1 MLTPHLEKLIL
12 SGRAVYRTFVAGNT
26 NRHILPVGSDRFIII
41 TDLTWF
47 SFMPPKTNQLSL
59 IELTQI
65 KERLSL
71 FQVRIKS
78 YKSENSFVF
87 RNQFF
92 VNVDESTTPGTVY
105 TVSGGNNTQQNVYLV
120 HTNDVAI
127 IFTLHETKTTINNLS
142 VMDAR
147 GVGFPRVSDYGKEG
161 LKDPIQTLNSTIGT
175 TGANYTPGGQIYTT
189 PGQINYAE
197 FTPPVDATT
206 DPIGLCNSP
215 ASTPLLQ
222 IGYVEIYG
230 NPTDISATI

>member
-12 SGRAVYRTFVAGNT
+12 TGRAVYRTFVAGNT

-41 TDLTWF
+41 TDLTWY
-47 SFMPPKTNQLSL
+47 SFLPPKTNQLTL
-59 IELTQI
+59 TELTQI

-92 VNVDESTTPGTVY
+92 VNVDESTTPGTFY

-127 IFTLHETKTTINNLS
+127 IFTLHEPTAVNDLS
-142 VMDAR
+142 IMNAK
-147 GVGFPRVSDYGKEG
+147 GVGFPRVSDYAKEG
-161 LKDPIQTLNSTIGT
+161 LKDAIQTLNSTIGSN
-175 TGANYTPGGQIYTT
+175 TGANYTPGGQIYNT
-189 PGQINYAE
+189 PGSINYAE

-206 DPIGLCNSP
+206 DSITLCNIP

>member
-1 MLTPHLEKLIL
+1 MLTPNLEKLIL

-47 SFMPPKTNQLSL
+47 SFLPPKTTALDL
-59 IELTQI
+59 AELQDVQT
-65 KERLSL
+65 LFSL

-87 RNQFF
+87 RNQFS
-92 VNVDESTTPGTVY
+92 VNLDSSTLPGIRY
-105 TVSGGNNTQQNVYLV
+105 MLSGGNNTQQNVYLV

-127 IFTLHETKTTINNLS
+127 IFTLHEPTAVNDLS
-142 VMDAR
+142 IMDAR
-147 GVGFPRVSDYGKEG
+147 GVGFPRVSDYAKDG
-161 LKDPIQTLNSTIGT
+161 LKDAIQTLNSTVGSNT
-175 TGANYTPGGQIYTT
+175 NANYTPGGQIYNT

-197 FTPPVDATT
+197 FTPPVDAQT
-206 DPIGLCNSP
+206 DPISLCNIP
-215 ASTPLLQ
+215 HSTPLLQ